1 MLRNTPIGTKNSEN
15 DDKEGDNDDEA
26 TGRSEKRGRYCTVH
40 RWARNW
46 FISNDFFNTLRYMY
60 FLCNNAYI

>member
-26 TGRSEKRGRYCTVH
+26 TGRSEKGAGTVPFTDE
-40 RWARNW
+40 WE
-46 FISNDFFNTLRYMY
+46 IDS
-60 FLCNNAYI
+60 